1 MFFPMVI
8 GYARVSTVD
17 QKTEAQLPELRK
29 AGCKRIYQENVS
41 GSRKERPELE
51 KCLDRLEKGDTLVVW
66 RLDRLGRSTRE
77 LFRIVDDLDKK
88 GIHFVSLKEKF
99 DTSTASGRLIF
110 HFFAAM
116 AQFEREL
123 NIERTKAGLAAAR
136 ARGRVGGRKTKLSP
150 QQVRVAKT
158 MWDSHKHTKQ
168 DIATHLKVSIS
179 TIDRIVRPVRL
190 GDLKEE
196 ETTKGGGK

>member
-1 MFFPMVI
+1 MII
-8 GYARVSTVD
+8 GYARVSSVA
-17 QKTEAQLPELRK
+17 QRTEAQLPDLRK

-41 GSRKERPELE
+41 GTKKQRPELE
-51 KCLDRLEKGDTLVVW
+51 KCLDRLDKGDTLVVW

-77 LFRIVDDLDKK
+77 LFSIVDGLDKK

-123 NIERTKAGLAAAR
+123 NIERTKAGLAVAR
-136 ARGRVGGRKTKLSP
+136 ARGRVGGRKSKLSP
-150 QQVRVAKT
+150 HQVRVAKT

-168 DIATHLKVSIS
+168 DIATHLKVSVS
-179 TIDRIVRPVRL
+179 TVDRIVRPVRL
-190 GDLKEE
+190 GDLKKEE
-196 ETTKGGGK
+196 TSETTKGGGK

>member
-1 MFFPMVI
+1 MII

-17 QKTEAQLPELRK
+17 QKTEAQLPDLRK

-51 KCLDRLEKGDTLVVW
+51 KCLDRLDKGDTLVVW

-77 LFRIVDDLDKK
+77 LFRIVDGLDKK

-136 ARGRVGGRKTKLSP
+136 ARGRVGGRKTKLLP

-168 DIATHLKVSIS
+168 DIATHLNVSVS
-179 TIDRIVRPVRL
+179 TIDRIVRPFRL

-196 ETTKGGGK
+196 TTDTTKKAGK